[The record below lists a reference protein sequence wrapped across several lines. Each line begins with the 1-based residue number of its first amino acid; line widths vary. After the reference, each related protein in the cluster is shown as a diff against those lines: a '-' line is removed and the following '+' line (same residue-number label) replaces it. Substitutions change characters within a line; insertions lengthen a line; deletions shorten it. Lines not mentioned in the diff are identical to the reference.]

1 MISNENDLATL
12 VAEKLFVKIKDDL
25 LTSGSSVIREEL
37 NGMKDK
43 MEKRFDSIE
52 ETNNQ
57 QLERLDSIE
66 ETSNQQLGRLDS
78 IEESNNQQLERLDS
92 IEDTTA
98 SNSARI
104 QALENDKPMKIYF
117 SAYNDA
123 GGEVTGQ
130 LKFPKVVSNL
140 GNAFDGARGVFKTPV
155 KGVYTFTF
163 SGQQS
168 NNIGSSSSQFID
180 VYVKRNGATVFAIFD
195 DTNTDED
202 HYRQNINSI
211 FSLELDENDTLQL
224 VLSSED
230 RLYANSNARLI
241 FMGQLVVAT

>member
-1 MISNENDLATL
+1 MLRDLATL
-12 VAEKLFVKIKDDL
+12 VAEKLFVKIKEDL
-25 LTSGSSVIREEL
+25 IASGTSVISEEL
-37 NGMKDK
+37 NGMKHQ
-43 MEKRFDSIE
+43 MEERFDLIEESIE
-52 ETNNQ
+52 DNKEASNQ
-57 QLERLDSIE
+57 QLER
-66 ETSNQQLGRLDS
+66 
-78 IEESNNQQLERLDS
+78 
-92 IEDTTA
+92 
-98 SNSARI
+98 NSARI
-104 QALENDKPMKIYF
+104 QVLENDKPMKIYF

-123 GGEVTGQ
+123 GGEVTGE
-130 LKFPKVVSNL
+130 LKFPKVVTNL
-140 GNAFDGARGVFKTPV
+140 GSAFDGARGVFKTPV

-168 NNIGSSSSQFID
+168 NNIGSNSSQFID